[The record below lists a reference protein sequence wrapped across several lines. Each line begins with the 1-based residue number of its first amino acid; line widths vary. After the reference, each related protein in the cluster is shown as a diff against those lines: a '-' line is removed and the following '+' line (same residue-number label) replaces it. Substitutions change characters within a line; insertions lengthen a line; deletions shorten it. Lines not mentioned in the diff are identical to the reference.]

1 MHSEGIHLAATQAEL
16 TRPQLQVI
24 LHIANKKAEEQEK
37 ALSKLEQ
44 KSTRRA
50 GPSAKPMTPKEIRGQ
65 QDQMRK
71 IRQIK
76 DKKKEQEFRKEA
88 DRLMS
93 DRKII
98 RMGKR

>member
-1 MHSEGIHLAATQAEL
+1 M
-16 TRPQLQVI
+16 TRPQLQVM
-24 LHIANKKAEEQEK
+24 LYIANKKAEEQEK

-50 GPSAKPMTPKEIRGQ
+50 GPSAKPMTPREIRGQ

-76 DKKKEQEFRKEA
+76 DKKKEQQFREEA